1 MNCSKN
7 RGYSKSWGPTIIF
20 SEKKTLNV
28 RITVHLDLH
37 RPPLPWPCCSSVC
50 LIYDLTLL
58 THWVSGNRTW
68 LFPTYPGLDLK
79 VSHLA
84 ACLAFWPCSKRVPNL
99 WFDPQEWPSER
110 SHQRCVTPK
119 PTCVSSYKC
128 TLISIDITIGH
139 FIRKISGCFNFVL
152 GITALRNHPSHYI

>member
-1 MNCSKN
+1 MIS
-7 RGYSKSWGPTIIF
+7 SPWTFDPTCNTKLWILPF
-20 SEKKTLNV
+20 YLYLYPAPSTL
-28 RITVHLDLH
+28 TLLQ
-37 RPPLPWPCCSSVC
+37 LYSSVC

-79 VSHLA
+79 FFHLA

-152 GITALRNHPSHYI
+152 GITALRNHPSNYI